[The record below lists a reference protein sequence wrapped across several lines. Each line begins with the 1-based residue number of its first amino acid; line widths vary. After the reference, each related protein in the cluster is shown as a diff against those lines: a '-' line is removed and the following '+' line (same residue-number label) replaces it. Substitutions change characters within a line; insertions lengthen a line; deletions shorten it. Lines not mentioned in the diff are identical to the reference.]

1 MAARHAGIVR
11 HVTSSGAGR
20 FAPSPTSD
28 LHVGNLRTALLAW
41 LFARRAGLGF
51 LVRIEDL
58 DQRRVAAAP
67 GVAPRHLA
75 DLAAIG
81 LDWDA
86 EPVRQSER
94 FEMYR
99 EALARLDTYPCF
111 CSRRD
116 VAEASQA
123 PHASQGSGWRPYPGT
138 CSRLSSAQRA
148 ERALTRPVAL
158 RVRANGARHTVRDAH
173 VGEVTGLVD
182 DFVLVRSDGTPSY
195 NLASVVDDGL
205 QGVAQVTRGADLLD
219 SAPRQAWLAGRLGF
233 RQPDYVHVGLA
244 LGQSGRR
251 LAKRDGA
258 VTLRQ
263 LAAAGSD
270 VAAVVGLLFST
281 AGLPSHGS
289 ASEMLADVV
298 AGRVELERAGI
309 WEPWT
314 WPPKEPD
321 PGSRPGTGH
330 W

>member
-1 MAARHAGIVR
+1 M
-11 HVTSSGAGR
+11 TSSGSGR

-58 DQRRVAAAP
+58 DPQRVAAAP
-67 GVAPRHLA
+67 GVARRHLV
-75 DLAAIG
+75 DLASIG

-94 FEMYR
+94 CEMYR
-99 EALARLDTYPCF
+99 GALARLDTYPCF

-148 ERALTRPVAL
+148 ERALTRPAAL
-158 RVRANGARHTVRDAH
+158 RVRANGVRHTVRDAH
-173 VGEVTGLVD
+173 TGAITGLVD
-182 DFVLVRSDGTPSY
+182 DFVLMRSDGTPSY

-205 QGVAQVTRGADLLD
+205 QGVTQVTRGADLLD
-219 SAPRQAWLAGRLGF
+219 SAPRQAWLARQLGF
-233 RQPDYVHVGLA
+233 GQPDYVHVGLA
-244 LGQSGRR
+244 VGHSGQR

-263 LAAAGSD
+263 LAATGSD
-270 VAAVVGLLFST
+270 TAAVVAQLFST
-281 AGLPSHGS
+281 AGLPPHGS
-289 ASEMLADVV
+289 ASGMLADVL
-298 AGRVELERAGI
+298 AGRVDLERAGI
-309 WEPWT
+309 WESWT
-314 WPPKEPD
+314 WPPA
-321 PGSRPGTGH
+321 GA
-330 W
+330 